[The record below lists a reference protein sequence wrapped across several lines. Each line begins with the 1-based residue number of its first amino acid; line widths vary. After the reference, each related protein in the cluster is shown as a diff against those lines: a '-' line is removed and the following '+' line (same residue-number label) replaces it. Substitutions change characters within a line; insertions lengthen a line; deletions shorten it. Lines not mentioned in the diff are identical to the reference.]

1 MLRTRTFRVRRK
13 SLRARYP
20 HDYERTRNVLRPAL
34 SRETWLD
41 LRPNF
46 SQMNEMPILFQVE
59 DDS

>member
-34 SRETWLD
+34 SRET
-41 LRPNF
+41 
-46 SQMNEMPILFQVE
+46 
-59 DDS
+59 